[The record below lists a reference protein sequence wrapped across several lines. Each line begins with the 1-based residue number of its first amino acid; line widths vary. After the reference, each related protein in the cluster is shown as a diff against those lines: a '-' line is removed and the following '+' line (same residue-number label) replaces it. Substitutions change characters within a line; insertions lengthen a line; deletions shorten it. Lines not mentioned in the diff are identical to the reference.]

1 MRILGSS
8 PHKRKN
14 KVFSCL
20 SCIISVAKINNS
32 PKTSK
37 HSLYF
42 FSLSAKKI
50 RSIRT
55 IVPQE
60 LVFKNI
66 PLRNDSVET
75 TDSSDLLFSTTNYT
89 NFTNCF

>member
-14 KVFSCL
+14 KVISCL
-20 SCIISVAKINNS
+20 SCIISVAKIYNS

-60 LVFKNI
+60 LVLKNI
-66 PLRNDSVET
+66 PLRNDSAET
-75 TDSSDLLFSTTNYT
+75 IDENWLRRAKG
-89 NFTNCF
+89 

>member
-32 PKTSK
+32 PKTTKSF
-37 HSLYF
+37 STF
-42 FSLSAKKI
+42 FQKISSI
-50 RSIRT
+50 RS

-60 LVFKNI
+60 LVLKNI
-66 PLRNDSVET
+66 PLRNDSAEKI
-75 TDSSDLLFSTTNYT
+75 DENWLRRAKG
-89 NFTNCF
+89 

>member
-20 SCIISVAKINNS
+20 SCIISVAKIYNS

-42 FSLSAKKI
+42 FSLSAQKI

-60 LVFKNI
+60 LVLKNI
-66 PLRNDSVET
+66 PLRNDSAEKI
-75 TDSSDLLFSTTNYT
+75 DENWLRRAKG
-89 NFTNCF
+89 